1 MRRIFP
7 LKSTSNHGHSGEFSG
22 RESPRSKSRDP
33 PEIIKRTSSKG
44 RKSDASTSEDVSSA
58 ASRNKRE
65 HWCPSCPAAENG
77 VRCDT
82 PPSGDENTVVK
93 EEEKS
98 VISPMRE
105 ILRQSHR
112 NVYGCDTTREREAD
126 LDLDEALKSVV
137 AGAMRSS
144 DFRGASIDKYSSR
157 RSGLGD
163 VDDGSHER
171 LSKPQAKSRLPPT
184 PGRANSAPKVRP
196 QPPVSGPEVTRL
208 HSMRM
213 LNVPDRVFDAQSPR
227 ISYSPRGLSPRVS
240 EASSSNSNESLTPRS
255 RLSNDRRIST
265 SGFTPKSSSRAYSLN
280 EGQPRSLS
288 DKAVT
293 IGQARK
299 SLDSPRLVRKEV
311 APPLAADASEKASK
325 YSGARIVAERLA
337 KAFRSTSRTA
347 VKGGKSSIEA
357 DRAGSSKSSLGHPT
371 RMFVEH
377 SDASYDGSCS
387 DNSLLADDGV
397 SLVTLLPHV
406 RPGETQV
413 VNPRKE
419 SNVLSWQEFIGEG
432 KSLPPRSN
440 ESSGVSARN
449 LEASG
454 FTSAEQR
461 TPVSGGRR
469 MPSPGRQP
477 RLPATSGSHQD
488 DREKEVLK
496 SWLEGLKRQSEGL
509 NDDLEV
515 KARQA
520 EERISKLSGEQS
532 VLEDQLDIMLEED
545 NGQGSTDAGIR
556 LMQQRIRQMY
566 DDKKRLALEV
576 AAEVKRRITERA
588 AAKEVLVMM
597 KREMEACVRVMEK
610 EKLDLQDGFDREL
623 ERRENDW
630 YAKFEKSRSEE
641 NWLRDKVRR
650 LEEEKGTLQ
659 SELEVVSSKENNL
672 REKVREFELQM
683 DGHRKR
689 VEGAEKTI
697 LDLRHS
703 LANSIQQTRQAESE
717 VEMVKKAYL
726 ETERESQKLSEQ
738 VERLQK
744 LCKDHETSIQGLQLG
759 LKNGYRNGSE
769 YKDGSLNIVRKE
781 LVRLSEIE
789 KSLRLELESV
799 REEAINLRTDNRALK
814 ERLEGV
820 EDQQRTGITIQNL
833 KTEIASLQLRTA
845 ELQDENISLSF
856 NLKETLIQRDSGKEA
871 LKSLES
877 SLSGIEKDNKNLQ
890 EEIGR
895 EKCKVQERE
904 RDIQRLE
911 RRVDGL
917 VKNNQMLQNI
927 LALREKAAQVSDEEA
942 KEKEKVVREAQQM
955 EVEMRESLQ
964 VSARQL
970 CYMNER
976 AELMNDKLLEKES
989 QLSAVKSECAKKDEV
1004 VRGLEQ
1010 SLGDLSKSLDAQ
1022 NRRIM
1027 QLTSRNEELFRLYHA
1042 KSKEVEDLH
1051 SKMIGD
1057 TDIKKINNQELDQ
1070 LAGRAKDVQ
1079 QELEAQ
1085 NMMCKLLKEKL
1096 IQREDDLKKQSGEVA
1111 SLEQSRDWLQ
1121 IELSRVQ
1128 SALAEATHR
1137 ITGLERT
1144 LAQKEDLLSSLQSEK
1159 KETLKELSKLR
1170 QDLPRA
1176 ERDRDQIQDEAEEI
1190 GREALRLSAEVEVLR
1205 RKVAQLE
1212 EDVMPQFVARA
1223 KSRTAR
1229 DQLCSGIQLL
1239 QRSPLPSLVWVLPVA
1254 SALAVAAK
1262 ISVHSIAALQ

>member
-22 RESPRSKSRDP
+22 RESPRCKSRDP
-33 PEIIKRTSSKG
+33 PEIIKRTSSKS
-44 RKSDASTSEDVSSA
+44 RKSDASTSEEVSSA

-82 PPSGDENTVVK
+82 PPSGDENIVVK
-93 EEEKS
+93 EEEKG

-112 NVYGCDTTREREAD
+112 NAYVCATTREREAD
-126 LDLDEALKSVV
+126 LDLDEALKTVV
-137 AGAMRSS
+137 AGAMSS
-144 DFRGASIDKYSSR
+144 DFRASPIDKYSSR

-163 VDDGSHER
+163 VEHDVHER
-171 LSKPQAKSRLPPT
+171 LSKPQGKSKVPLA
-184 PGRANSAPKVRP
+184 PGRANSAPKNRP
-196 QPPVSGPEVTRL
+196 QGSLNPPEVPRI

-227 ISYSPRGLSPRVS
+227 ISYSPRGVSPRIS
-240 EASSSNSNESLTPRS
+240 EASSSNSNSNESVTPRS
-255 RLSNDRRIST
+255 RLSNDRRSSIS
-265 SGFTPKSSSRAYSLN
+265 GLTPRSNSRLYSLN
-280 EGQPRSLS
+280 EGQPRSVL
-288 DKAVT
+288 DKPAVT

-299 SLDSPRLVRKEV
+299 SLDSPRPVRKEV
-311 APPLAADASEKASK
+311 GPPLAAEEKASK

-337 KAFRSTSRTA
+337 KAFRSTSRTSI
-347 VKGGKSSIEA
+347 KDGKSLTEA
-357 DRAGSSKSSLGHPT
+357 DRPGSSKSSLGHPT

-387 DNSLLADDGV
+387 DSSLQAEDGV

-406 RPGETQV
+406 KPGETQI

-419 SNVLSWQEFIGEG
+419 NHVLSWQEFIGEG
-432 KSLPPRSN
+432 KSLPSRANDSN
-440 ESSGVSARN
+440 GVAARN
-449 LEASG
+449 LEANGS
-454 FTSAEQR
+454 SSMEQR
-461 TPVSGGRR
+461 TPTSGGRR
-469 MPSPGRQP
+469 IPSPGRQSRP
-477 RLPATSGSHQD
+477 LATSGLHQED
-488 DREKEVLK
+488 KDKEMLR

-515 KARQA
+515 KVRQA
-520 EERISKLSGEQS
+520 EERISRLNGEQS
-532 VLEDQLDIMLEED
+532 ILDELDIMHED
-545 NGQGSTDAGIR
+545 EDARGGVAAGIS
-556 LMQQRIRQMY
+556 LMQQKIRKQH
-566 DDKKRLALEV
+566 DEKKRLALEV

-597 KREMEACVRVMEK
+597 KREMESCVRVMEK
-610 EKLDLQDGFDREL
+610 EKLDLQDGFDKEL

-641 NWLRDKVRR
+641 NWLRERVRR
-650 LEEEKGTLQ
+650 LEEEKGSMQ
-659 SELEVVSSKENNL
+659 SELEAVASKENNL
-672 REKVREFELQM
+672 REKVREFEQQM

-697 LDLRHS
+697 LDLRQS
-703 LANSIQQTRQAESE
+703 LANSIQQTRQAENE

-738 VERLQK
+738 VERLQR

-769 YKDGSLNIVRKE
+769 YKDGTLNVVRKE

-789 KSLRLELESV
+789 KSLRSELESV
-799 REEAINLRTDNRALK
+799 RVEAINLRTDNRALREK
-814 ERLEGV
+814 LESL
-820 EDQQRTGITIQNL
+820 EDQKRTGSTLQDL
-833 KTEIASLQLRTA
+833 RAEVASLQLRTA
-845 ELQDENISLSF
+845 ELQDDNNSLSF
-856 NLKETLIQRDSGKEA
+856 NLKEALIERDAGKET

-877 SLSGIEKDNKNLQ
+877 SLLGVEKENKTLQ

-895 EKCKVQERE
+895 EKVKIQEKERE
-904 RDIQRLE
+904 IQRLE

-927 LALREKAAQVSDEEA
+927 LALREKAAQVCDEEA
-942 KEKEKVVREAQQM
+942 KEKEKVVRESQQM
-955 EVEMRESLQ
+955 EMEMRESLQ

-989 QLSAVKSECAKKDEV
+989 QLSAVRSECAKKDEV

-1042 KSKEVEDLH
+1042 KSKEVEDFH

-1057 TDIKKINNQELDQ
+1057 TDMKRVNDQELDQ

-1079 QELEAQ
+1079 QELESQ

-1128 SALAEATHR
+1128 SALAEAIHR
-1137 ITGLERT
+1137 IAGLERT
-1144 LAQKEDLLSSLQSEK
+1144 VAQKEDILLSLQSEK
-1159 KETLKELSKLR
+1159 KENLKELAKLR

-1176 ERDRDQIQDEAEEI
+1176 ERDRDQIQEEAEEI

-1212 EDVMPQFVARA
+1212 EDVMVKEGQ
-1223 KSRTAR
+1223 
-1229 DQLCSGIQLL
+1229 
-1239 QRSPLPSLVWVLPVA
+1239 
-1254 SALAVAAK
+1254 
-1262 ISVHSIAALQ
+1262 ISILRGSFGQSE